1 MNKFLLTLS
10 AVAVSAFSVAAEENV
25 LAEADFSTLTNGTE
39 EAPVLCTSYPYGPSA
54 FKDWV
59 GTSTGKIGEAGTS
72 GIYIPD
78 GSTLSSP
85 RFSGVTTT
93 GGAIKVTMTVK
104 LNNTN
109 IGGVSLAWG
118 YGTAQTVYLSSG
130 EWQDIEYI
138 VTPTSASSYSN
149 QAKISPFL
157 VADGIFVKYIKIAQS
172 PDFVSAPTVYQPS
185 DADGTSFT
193 ARWRTV
199 TGALKYYIDVY
210 SYDAAGNKAFFKE
223 NMEVVGTS
231 VKIEGLD
238 PATTYYYV
246 VRAANATGV
255 SSDSEEIEVV
265 KVITE
270 IATPVAKLMSCDES
284 GNFTASWSEVADA
297 DSYSV
302 AVFRSTVLAEAAEA
316 TVLSEDFSAMTT
328 GSLSSVDFIGE
339 SKLALLSE
347 PGWTGSDLLSAGG
360 AIGISPFSGDA
371 YIATPALDLSAD
383 GGKATVVINMAGNR
397 YGTFY
402 TGYVVKF
409 STVDANGN
417 ESVPV
422 EVTID
427 KKEFADY
434 TVALTGCTDATK
446 VKVAVSGDD
455 RVIIDNIDIKQL
467 KPAGYVSTITYATA
481 ETEACEY
488 SGKVEFEAGV
498 SYTFAVAANG
508 RTVDGG
514 EITEISS
521 SPSEPLAITPS
532 SGIGSV
538 DAADSTVIAK
548 AGEGT
553 VAITTPAAATVEI
566 ADIAGRVLVRS
577 AVAEGTSSIA
587 VPARGVVIVKV
598 GAKTAKMI
606 F

>member
-1 MNKFLLTLS
+1 
-10 AVAVSAFSVAAEENV
+10 
-25 LAEADFSTLTNGTE
+25 
-39 EAPVLCTSYPYGPSA
+39 
-54 FKDWV
+54 
-59 GTSTGKIGEAGTS
+59 
-72 GIYIPD
+72 
-78 GSTLSSP
+78 
-85 RFSGVTTT
+85 
-93 GGAIKVTMTVK
+93 
-104 LNNTN
+104 
-109 IGGVSLAWG
+109 
-118 YGTAQTVYLSSG
+118 
-130 EWQDIEYI
+130 
-138 VTPTSASSYSN
+138 
-149 QAKISPFL
+149 
-157 VADGIFVKYIKIAQS
+157 
-172 PDFVSAPTVYQPS
+172 
-185 DADGTSFT
+185 
-193 ARWRTV
+193 
-199 TGALKYYIDVY
+199 
-210 SYDAAGNKAFFKE
+210 
-223 NMEVVGTS
+223 MEVVGTS
-231 VKIEGLD
+231 VKIDGLD
-238 PATTYYYV
+238 PDTTYYYV
-246 VRAANATGV
+246 VRTANATGV

-284 GNFTASWSEVADA
+284 GNFTASWNEVADA
-297 DSYSV
+297 DSYTV
-302 AVFRSTVLAEAAEA
+302 AVFRSTVLAEAAES

-347 PGWTGSDLLSAGG
+347 PGWTGSDLLSVEG

-417 ESVPV
+417 ESAPV

-446 VKVAVSGDD
+446 VKVAVSGED

-498 SYTFAVAANG
+498 NYTFAVAANG

-521 SPSEPLAITPS
+521 APSEPLAITPS
-532 SGIGSV
+532 SGISSV
-538 DAADSTVIAK
+538 DAADSTVVAK
-548 AGEGT
+548 VGEGT
-553 VAITTPAAATVEI
+553 VAITTPVATSVEI